1 MKRVAF
7 VGRLLLLV
15 VLLAF
20 TIIGIFYLFAPVY
33 DFKTPQQFSGDL
45 IYNPYQNIDSTTW
58 KKANFHCHTTA
69 SDGHD
74 KLEVVQKA
82 YRSYGYD
89 ILAVSD
95 HNLITNQGLP
105 VQEEIPTYEHGINIS
120 KYHSVVMG
128 AKRSSIFDFVL
139 LSTESNRF
147 YTLKWLRTQGDI
159 VVFDHPDRTRWL
171 EPEDVKNLTYY
182 DMMEVERGFTD
193 GVLSYYD
200 EALSHG
206 HYSFV
211 LASDDCHEV
220 GDPKRF
226 ARAATFVS
234 TPTKRYKDIKNAL
247 LSGHNFALTIPA
259 FNDSSYRIWR
269 HFHLPKIRSL
279 TLNNDTVNLT
289 LTEPATIKVFG
300 HSGIMQN
307 EYIATTEAKVPFLKT
322 DTYLRFAAIFS
333 DSVTLYTNPIARYKG
348 GAFPIFQ
355 DTSSVNY
362 PLTVLYILG
371 VSLIVLFSLFLFF
384 LVLVRTLPAR
394 FYQKVKRNSVPRQY
408 ASSEN

>member
-95 HNLITNQGLP
+95 HNLVISQGLP
-105 VQEEIPTYEHGINIS
+105 AQEEIPTYEHGINIS
-120 KYHSVVMG
+120 KFHSVVIG
-128 AKRSSIFDFVL
+128 AKHGSIFDFVL
-139 LSTESNRF
+139 LPTESNHF

-159 VVFDHPDRTRWL
+159 VIFDHPDRTRWL
-171 EPEDVKNLTYY
+171 EPEDVKNLSYY

-206 HYSFV
+206 HYSYV

-220 GDPKRF
+220 GNPKHF
-226 ARAATFVS
+226 GRAATFVS
-234 TPTKRYKDIKNAL
+234 TPTKRYADVKKAL
-247 LSGHNFALTIPA
+247 LSGHNFGLTIPA
-259 FNDSSYRIWR
+259 FRDSSYRRWR
-269 HFHLPKIRSL
+269 HFHLPKIQSL
-279 TLNNDTVNLT
+279 KVRNDSLELVLS
-289 LTEPATIKVFG
+289 EPATIKVFG
-300 HSGIMQN
+300 HSGVMQF
-307 EYIATTEAKVPFLKT
+307 EYVATNQAKVPFVKT

-348 GAFPIFQ
+348 GAFPVFQ

-384 LVLVRTLPAR
+384 LVLVRTLPTR
-394 FYQKVKRNSVPRQY
+394 FFRKVKRSKVAWQY
-408 ASSEN
+408 AKSES